1 MYVIDLSSGSYVL
14 SVRWCAVPVVGKSLQ
29 YFSTILERY
38 QHSAFIIIII
48 IIVTVDAAKLLFL
61 VGSRR
66 NKNEIRGDSTPEGL
80 WRTQPSLSEW
90 PFVSGPHV
98 CTSSSFSCFR
108 SCCPPQRILVYH
120 HHDDDASCCCADPA
134 LFVLLPS
141 SFRRRTPCGWSNRIQ
156 SLLVMSRII
165 LCTFCLAL
173 SIRCFFLF
181 LQ

>member
-80 WRTQPSLSEW
+80 WRTQPSLSE
-90 PFVSGPHV
+90 
-98 CTSSSFSCFR
+98 
-108 SCCPPQRILVYH
+108 
-120 HHDDDASCCCADPA
+120 
-134 LFVLLPS
+134 
-141 SFRRRTPCGWSNRIQ
+141 
-156 SLLVMSRII
+156 
-165 LCTFCLAL
+165 
-173 SIRCFFLF
+173 
-181 LQ
+181 